1 MNYWF
6 ECKVCYNKLD
16 DSGKNKKMS
25 DIYLVDALSFT
36 EAEKRVNEE
45 VSPFSS
51 AYENGLF
58 TIEGIKHV
66 KIGEIFGEDIECE
79 KWFKCKVNFITV
91 DEVSAKEKKISS
103 VMLVH
108 ADDMQEAFKNLKEG
122 LKDSISD
129 SDIVSMTETAIADI
143 FHYNA
148 PA

>member
-45 VSPFSS
+45 VSLFSS

-58 TIEGIKHV
+58 T
-66 KIGEIFGEDIECE
+66 IECE